1 MLLRAN
7 IRDSKL
13 DQSYGGI
20 SFNFINSNVVETY
33 VCVFFSY
40 YSFFLITSGKLL
52 VQKKKKEYVHYNKG
66 FQSVTVVKSL
76 SANAGDAGDPR
87 DAGVIL
93 GLGKSPAVESG
104 YPLQYS
110 CLENSMEKGDW
121 QVTVHG
127 IVKSWT

>member
-33 VCVFFSY
+33 VCVFSVVIHFSY
-40 YSFFLITSGKLL
+40 HFWEVINT
-52 VQKKKKEYVHYNKG
+52 KKKEYVHYNKG
-66 FQSVTVVKSL
+66 FQSVTLVRNL
-76 SANAGDAGDPR
+76 SANAGGAGDPG

-93 GLGKSPAVESG
+93 GLGKSPAVENG

>member
-1 MLLRAN
+1 MCFFQLL
-7 IRDSKL
+7 
-13 DQSYGGI
+13 
-20 SFNFINSNVVETY
+20 FI
-33 VCVFFSY
+33 FSY
-40 YSFFLITSGKLL
+40 HFWEVIST
-52 VQKKKKEYVHYNKG
+52 KKKKEYVHYNKG